1 MHISFFPLLFALLCF
16 SCSPKTATVAKAAEK
31 APRQTSTAPAVPA
44 EPAEVPA
51 PAASAPSAP
60 IRAGL
65 VPGVNDTS
73 LLWKISTPGIA
84 QPSYLFGTIH
94 LIPENDYFLPNKVI
108 AAMNDT
114 EEVIFE
120 IDPRDMQN
128 PAKLMGL
135 MTKINMRGDTSLE
148 DLLPAEQYAEVEA
161 YFTESGLPF
170 FIFKKM
176 KPLFLSA
183 MVGQDMA
190 AMADG
195 GGMDGGGMKSY
206 ELELTKLAEAGSKE
220 IGGLESMEF
229 QLSLFDSIPYR
240 AQAMMLYQA
249 VESDQA
255 GGTGDSPNEMDE
267 LVALYRRQAVAEMA
281 STISKESEG
290 VSRFEELL
298 LTKRNENW
306 VPQIRENINAADA
319 GGKFYA
325 VGAGHLGGARGVIAL
340 LRGAGITV
348 EPIY

>member
-1 MHISFFPLLFALLCF
+1 MRISFFSLLFVLLCI
-16 SCSPKTATVAKAAEK
+16 SCSPKTVTVAKAAEK
-31 APRQTSTAPAVPA
+31 APQQTTSTAPAPA
-44 EPAEVPA
+44 HPATSVA
-51 PAASAPSAP
+51 TAP
-60 IRAGL
+60 ILSGL
-65 VPGVNDTS
+65 APGVNDTS

-94 LIPENDYFLPNKVI
+94 IIPEEDYFLPNRVV
-108 AAMNDT
+108 AAINDS
-114 EEVIFE
+114 EELIFE

-170 FIFKKM
+170 FIFKRM

-190 AMADG
+190 AMAEG
-195 GGMDGGGMKSY
+195 GGMEGGGMKSY
-206 ELELTKLAEAGSKE
+206 EMELTKLAEAGSKE
-220 IGGLESMEF
+220 IGGLETMEF
-229 QLSLFDSIPYR
+229 QLSLFDSIPYG
-240 AQAMMLYQA
+240 AQATMLYQA
-249 VESDQA
+249 IQSESA
-255 GGTGDSPNEMDE
+255 GKAGDAPNEMDE
-267 LVALYRRQAVAEMA
+267 LVSLYRRQAIAEMA
-281 STISKESEG
+281 STISDESAG
-290 VSRFEELL
+290 VARFEELL

-306 VPQIRENINAADA
+306 VPQIRDNINAANA

-348 EPIY
+348 EPVY

>member
-1 MHISFFPLLFALLCF
+1 MRISFLSLLLVLFCI
-16 SCSPKTATVAKAAEK
+16 SCSPKTASVAKTAEK
-31 APRQTSTAPAVPA
+31 APPQTSTAPAA
-44 EPAEVPA
+44 A
-51 PAASAPSAP
+51 PATTSVVTAP
-60 IRAGL
+60 IQAGL
-65 VPGVNDTS
+65 APGVNDTS
-73 LLWKISTPGIA
+73 LLWKISTPGLA

-94 LIPENDYFLPNKVI
+94 IIPEKDYFLPNRVV
-108 AAMNDT
+108 AAINDS
-114 EEVIFE
+114 EELIFE

-148 DLLPAEQYAEVEA
+148 DLLSAEEYAEVEA

-183 MVGQDMA
+183 MVGQDMG
-190 AMADG
+190 AMAEG
-195 GGMDGGGMKSY
+195 GGMEGGGMKSY

-220 IGGLESMEF
+220 IGGLETMEF
-229 QLSLFDSIPYR
+229 QLSLFDSIPYG
-240 AQAMMLYQA
+240 AQATMLYQA
-249 VESDQA
+249 IQSESA
-255 GGTGDSPNEMDE
+255 GEKGDAPNEMDK
-267 LVALYRRQAVAEMA
+267 LVSLYRRQAVAEMA
-281 STISKESEG
+281 STISDESAG
-290 VSRFEELL
+290 VARFEELL

-306 VPQIRENINAADA
+306 VPQIRDNINAADA

-348 EPIY
+348 EPVY